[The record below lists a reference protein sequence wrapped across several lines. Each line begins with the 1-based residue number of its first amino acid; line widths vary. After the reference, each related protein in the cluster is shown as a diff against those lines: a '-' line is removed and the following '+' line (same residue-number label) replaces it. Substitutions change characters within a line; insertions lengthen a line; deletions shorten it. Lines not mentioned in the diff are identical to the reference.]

1 MDETDFKMGDLKV
14 QLSQSSII
22 VNLKDLSNRKI
33 VEISSEFGKNHG
45 QKLLIQRCLNEKIC
59 F

>member
-45 QKLLIQRCLNEKIC
+45 
-59 F
+59 